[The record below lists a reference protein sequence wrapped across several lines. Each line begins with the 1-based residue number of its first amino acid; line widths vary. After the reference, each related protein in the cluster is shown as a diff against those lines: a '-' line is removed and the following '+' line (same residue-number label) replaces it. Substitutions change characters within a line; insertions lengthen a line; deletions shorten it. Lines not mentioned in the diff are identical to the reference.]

1 MNNHFKCIGIVGHP
15 RHPTAL
21 TTHEMLYRWL
31 CTKGYEV
38 IVEQQIAHELQLQ
51 QCERPGRWR
60 RSGSWLTWRSWWA
73 ATAICS
79 AQRGRWPATTLTL
92 LGLTAVTSVF

>member
-38 IVEQQIAHELQLQ
+38 IVEQQIAHELQLKNVKTGTLAEIGQ
-51 QCERPGRWR
+51 LADLAVVVGPVLSSYSLVQNIHVS
-60 RSGSWLTWRSWWA
+60 SG
-73 ATAICS
+73 
-79 AQRGRWPATTLTL
+79 
-92 LGLTAVTSVF
+92 GLI

>member
-31 CTKGYEV
+31 CDQGYEV
-38 IVEQQIAHELQLQ
+38 IVEQQIAHELQLKMCQ
-51 QCERPGRWR
+51 PVRWR
-60 RSGSWLTWRSWWA
+60 KLVNRRIWR
-73 ATAICS
+73 
-79 AQRGRWPATTLTL
+79 
-92 LGLTAVTSVF
+92 

>member
-1 MNNHFKCIGIVGHP
+1 MNNHFRCIGIVGHP

-31 CTKGYEV
+31 CSKGYEV
-38 IVEQQIAHELQLQ
+38 MVEQQIAQELQLKSVKTA
-51 QCERPGRWR
+51 RWR
-60 RSGSWLTWRSWWA
+60 KLASRRISPWWSV

-79 AQRGRWPATTLTL
+79 ARPNARAL
-92 LGLTAVTSVF
+92 